1 MDMVYRRLL
10 AEPYQFD
17 FFQACRL
24 LGRIRKDLVAVGPDD
39 PLVEPARFKGH
50 LSLNYPASPVH
61 AVAPGAA
68 SLDPPAMTIT
78 FLGLFGPKGVLPWHY
93 TQKLIDREH
102 ARADEWDRLTDYQ
115 REQYAAERT
124 AARAWLD
131 LFNHRFA
138 YLFYRA
144 WDKYRFWL
152 AYERAEPD
160 RVDPDEIDPGS
171 APSGSLV
178 GGRPDPFTRC
188 LLALSGLGTGGLRNR
203 IVVTGARK
211 AGDTGDLGIAARGL
225 YGRPAGPVPG
235 DRVLAKVSDI
245 GLLRFAGLFAQR
257 HRNAW
262 GLRVLLAQYFALP
275 VEVRMFQGQWLPLA
289 PASQSRL
296 GTSQNCELGV
306 NAVAGSRV
314 RDIQGKFRV
323 RLGPLTYAEFLD
335 YLPDRTPTPERKGF
349 FLLSQL
355 TRLYAGLEYDFDVQL
370 VLRPPD
376 VPYCELSADPVSG
389 PRLGWN
395 CWLLTHTPPRPAEDV
410 VFDGD
415 PVTRVE

>member
-203 IVVTGARK
+203 IVVTGGGRPGTPATWGSPPVGCT
-211 AGDTGDLGIAARGL
+211 A
-225 YGRPAGPVPG
+225 GRPARFRGTGCWPRCRTSACSGSPG
-235 DRVLAKVSDI
+235 CSPS
-245 GLLRFAGLFAQR
+245 GTGTPGGCGCC
-257 HRNAW
+257 W
-262 GLRVLLAQYFALP
+262 P
-275 VEVRMFQGQWLPLA
+275 STSP
-289 PASQSRL
+289 SR
-296 GTSQNCELGV
+296 
-306 NAVAGSRV
+306 SR
-314 RDIQGKFRV
+314 
-323 RLGPLTYAEFLD
+323 
-335 YLPDRTPTPERKGF
+335 
-349 FLLSQL
+349 
-355 TRLYAGLEYDFDVQL
+355 
-370 VLRPPD
+370 
-376 VPYCELSADPVSG
+376 SG
-389 PRLGWN
+389 CSRANG
-395 CWLLTHTPPRPAEDV
+395 CRSPRPASP
-410 VFDGD
+410 GWA
-415 PVTRVE
+415 PVRTASWG